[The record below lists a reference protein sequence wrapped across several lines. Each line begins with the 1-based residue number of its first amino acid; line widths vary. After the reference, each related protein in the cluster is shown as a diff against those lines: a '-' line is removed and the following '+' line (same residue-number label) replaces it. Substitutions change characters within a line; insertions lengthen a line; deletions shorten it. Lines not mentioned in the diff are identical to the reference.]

1 MSTPS
6 CKRNAGDGGR
16 GLDGP
21 LPRETAGRPAAP
33 SFLLSEAEI
42 DRIVDSLRAARGG
55 AMPPAS
61 EVEAVLDWAY
71 RAALEAEM
79 LALVLARDVVV
90 DVDPQGR
97 IDFRRREIPSDSAS
111 A

>member
-1 MSTPS
+1 MNTPS
-6 CKRNAGDGGR
+6 CKRNAGDVGR
-16 GLDGP
+16 DLDGP
-21 LPRETAGRPAAP
+21 LPRETAGRSPAP

-55 AMPPAS
+55 AMPPAC

-79 LALVLARDVVV
+79 LALVLAHDVVV
-90 DVDPQGR
+90 DVDAQGR
-97 IDFRRREIPSDSAS
+97 IDFRRREVPGKSAS